1 MKIIVHGAAGR
12 MGTEVIKLIEADN
25 SGLEL
30 AAAVDAF
37 AANGNMLAALSD
49 FTGEADCIID
59 FSNHAATASLVDYAV
74 SNNMPLVVA
83 TTGQTPE
90 EMKLIE
96 NAAEKIPVFFSAN
109 MSLGVALLCNLAK
122 TAAAAFPN
130 ADIEIVEKHHN
141 RKLDVPSGTAL
152 MLANAVKEARPEAEY
167 LIGRHENGKRRPQ
180 EIGIHS
186 LRLGNVVGE
195 HEVIISTDTQIISL
209 KHEAQSRN
217 LFAEGAVEAARFLCG
232 KSAGLYKMSDLIS
245 K

>member
-12 MGTEVIKLIEADN
+12 MGTEVIRLI
-25 SGLEL
+25 SGEYEL

-37 AANGNMLAALSD
+37 GGEGFLSSLDD

-59 FSNHAATASLVDYAV
+59 FSNHAATEALLAYAV
-74 SNNMPLVVA
+74 KRNIPVVLA
-83 TTGQTPE
+83 TTGHTE
-90 EMKLIE
+90 DELAKIAD
-96 NAAEKIPVFFSAN
+96 AARAIPVFHSAN
-109 MSLGVALLCNLAK
+109 MSLGVAVLCSLAK
-122 TAAAAFPN
+122 QAAAAFPD

-152 MLANAVKEARPEAEY
+152 MLANEIKEVRPDAEY
-167 LIGRHENGKRRPQ
+167 VIGRHEYGKRTKN

-195 HEVIISTDTQIISL
+195 HEVIISTDTQSLTL
-209 KHEAQSRN
+209 KHEAASRN
-217 LFAEGAVEAARFLCG
+217 LFADGAMTAAKFIVRQP
-232 KSAGLYKMSDLIS
+232 AGLYQMKDIIE

>member
-12 MGTEVIKLIEADN
+12 MGTEVIRLI
-25 SGLEL
+25 SGENEL

-37 AANGNMLAALSD
+37 GGEGFLPSLDD
-49 FTGEADCIID
+49 FSGEADCIID
-59 FSNHAATASLVDYAV
+59 FSNHTATAALLAYAKKRKL
-74 SNNMPLVVA
+74 PVVLA
-83 TTGQTPE
+83 TTGHTE
-90 EMKLIE
+90 DELALIAE
-96 NAAEKIPVFFSAN
+96 AARSIPVFHSAN
-109 MSLGVALLCNLAK
+109 MSLGVAVLCSLAK
-122 TAAAAFPN
+122 QAAAAFPD

-152 MLANAVKEARPEAEY
+152 MLANEIKEVRPDAEY
-167 LIGRHENGKRRPQ
+167 VIGRHEYGKRTKN

-195 HEVIISTDTQIISL
+195 HEVIISTDTQSITL

-217 LFAEGAVEAARFLCG
+217 LFADGAMTAAEFLVS
-232 KSAGLYKMSDLIS
+232 KSAGLYQMKDII